1 MLSEST
7 ELKLKIFILHKEKIK
22 MVRAVL
28 KMQKISLLLF
38 VFYSFLFLNTSV
50 NAQDKYQIGSDLKNL
65 RQTQGGYFDYSDP
78 SGINIKIQLWGYVK
92 YPGYYIVPINSTVN
106 ELFSYAGGPM
116 VDAKLDDIRILKT
129 LEDSTVIMNKLNYND
144 VMWEESLTKPI
155 DFPKLN
161 AGDIVIVPGEPRYF
175 IRQDI
180 SFYLSILTAVISSAA
195 LIISI
200 TR

>member
-1 MLSEST
+1 
-7 ELKLKIFILHKEKIK
+7 
-22 MVRAVL
+22 
-28 KMQKISLLLF
+28 MQKISLLLL
-38 VFYSFLFLNTSV
+38 VFYSFLFLNSSI

-78 SGINIKIQLWGYVK
+78 SGVNIKIQLWGYVK
-92 YPGYYIVPINSTVN
+92 YPGYYIVPINSTIS
-106 ELFSYAGGPM
+106 ELFSYAGGPL
-116 VDAKLDDIRILKT
+116 VDAKLEDIRILKT

-144 VMWEESLTKPI
+144 LMWEESLTEPI